1 MLKFIPAER
10 ITAAEAL
17 DHKYFQGFTPSAPLS
32 STPPSSDPSDSPFSP
47 PTMNYQP
54 IGAAH
59 QKDEVPPYTP
69 YSDLTD
75 NIIPTNESRAV
86 PTTTTTTTTTAAD
99 SPKIPR
105 AEASSQP
112 DSAPLSNSN
121 NNNNNNDS
129 NSNSNDSN
137 GDVTDDEDEGGGD
150 EDETY

>member
-86 PTTTTTTTTTAAD
+86 PTTTPPTPAAD

-112 DSAPLSNSN
+112 DSVLLSNSN
-121 NNNNNNDS
+121 NNNNNND
-129 NSNSNDSN
+129 SNSNDSN